1 MSKVFFYP
9 LFETALLQHIATN
22 AGRVIESKGGLDQGP
37 GQAKEGLWCLETGV
51 TPGPHQVA
59 EHVQVGIDTLF
70 LFYWLALGYT

>member
-1 MSKVFFYP
+1 M
-9 LFETALLQHIATN
+9 
-22 AGRVIESKGGLDQGP
+22 SKGGLDQGP